1 MATLDLLPD
10 EKIYDEGDEVLPGLR
25 PHLDAILSSPE
36 GEDIVFKIAAM
47 LKEYLLPELCGYDK
61 GSSPTSA
68 EMALRFDN
76 LYEEVYLPLYNGFR
90 GKHKG
95 WTGYLCLFYSEVFEA
110 AFRAPYDD
118 PAQTKVV
125 ELLQAL
131 RDLPGRTAKVFLASE
146 FSWVDSEIWSNE
158 ILFGW
163 ELSHAMP
170 YTGELT
176 IPLCRSFPYFLSG
189 LNLLDFN
196 AACARWV
203 SAAALSARCT
213 SAGFNNLYIH
223 CFPRIGYVLTL
234 GLEPGFP
241 SHQPTKLDCYVMAA
255 AQYILLAGAT
265 IDENC
270 VRNQLPFHRM
280 HRWKRWADGNGP
292 NMWRLWGDRFAEI
305 AQALDDG
312 VVEEEQLGFRL
323 FEQNRAAL
331 REMVGQ
337 ARERMVELEP
347 ALFEEGVAQIEKG
360 EEAETTEKV
369 EATGD
374 AENGEKTEEKG
385 VNETGN
391 PEKEK
396 TEKEK
401 KVEGKL

>member
-10 EKIYDEGDEVLPGLR
+10 EKLYDEGYEVLPELR
-25 PHLDAILSSPE
+25 PHLDSVLRNPE
-36 GEDIVFKIAAM
+36 RDDIVFKITGM
-47 LKEYLLPELCGYDK
+47 LKEYFLPELCGYEE
-61 GSSPTSA
+61 GGGPTPA

-76 LYEEVYLPLYNGFR
+76 LYEEVYLPRFDGFR
-90 GKHKG
+90 KTHKG
-95 WTGYLCLFYSEVFEA
+95 WTGYLCVFYDELFEA
-110 AFRAPYDD
+110 AFLVPYDD
-118 PAQTKVV
+118 PVQTKVF

-131 RDLPGRTAKVFLASE
+131 RDLPGRTAKVFVQDE
-146 FSWVDSEIWSNE
+146 FSWFDSEIWSNE
-158 ILFGW
+158 VLFGF

-170 YTGELT
+170 TSEPHIETYNLT
-176 IPLCRSFPYFLSG
+176 NEFDLAEFHA
-189 LNLLDFN
+189 D
-196 AACARWV
+196 CARWV
-203 SAAALSARCT
+203 SAAALNARCT
-213 SAGFNNLYIH
+213 SAGFINSLYVH
-223 CFPRIGYVLTL
+223 GFPRIGYSIAMALQ
-234 GLEPGFP
+234 PGYP
-241 SHQPTKLDCYVMAA
+241 SHLPTKLDCHVMAA

-280 HRWKRWADGNGP
+280 HHWKRWADGNGP
-292 NMWRLWGDRFAEI
+292 NLWRQWGDRFAEI

-312 VVEEEQLGFRL
+312 AVEEEKLGFRL
-323 FEQNRAAL
+323 FEANRDAL

-347 ALFEEGVAQIEKG
+347 TLFEEGVVPTEMGEKAEAT
-360 EEAETTEKV
+360 EEV

-391 PEKEK
+391 PQKEK